1 MSATS
6 LCSESFIF
14 SSIQNLKQLKYIKLL
29 HHLMVCMGV
38 KLGFSSYGKKS
49 LHEYRVPMRI
59 FGPDREEVTRLE
71 GCIMRSP
78 MNCTLTKY

>member
-1 MSATS
+1 
-6 LCSESFIF
+6 
-14 SSIQNLKQLKYIKLL
+14 
-29 HHLMVCMGV
+29 MVCMGV